1 MKGVL
6 SDNDIKLLI
15 SIATGSLSLTG
26 SEEAYVEELQ
36 KIRNKLEK
44 SMKRKNLK
52 IPSFEGRNFYTPE
65 NFDSEKSSPT
75 SSKFRVIKQE
85 G

>member
-75 SSKFRVIKQE
+75 SSKFRVIK
-85 G
+85 